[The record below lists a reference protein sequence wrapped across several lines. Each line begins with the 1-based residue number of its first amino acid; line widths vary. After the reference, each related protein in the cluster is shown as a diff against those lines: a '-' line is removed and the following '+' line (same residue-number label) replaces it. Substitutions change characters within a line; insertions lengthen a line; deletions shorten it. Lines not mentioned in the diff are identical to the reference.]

1 MNAERGTPH
10 EGHRPRA
17 RSLLRL
23 GALAVAVAAASVLVA
38 LAVPSSPH
46 ALQQLRGGSQP
57 AGALIFVAAGAG
69 LTLALF
75 PYPVLAAASGL
86 LFGTAAGASVPIA
99 AETLGAVAAL
109 LIARRTGAAPLSYI
123 GGPRLQRLLDS
134 VGQRGFVT
142 VLYARILPGVPRG
155 IANYAFGMTPVRPG
169 AFTAAT
175 ALGTAPRRAHLRMRR
190 SAAAPQTDG
199 LTRPRRSLR

>member
-1 MNAERGTPH
+1 
-10 EGHRPRA
+10 
-17 RSLLRL
+17 
-23 GALAVAVAAASVLVA
+23 VAVAAASVLVA

-99 AETLGAVAAL
+99 AETLGALAAL

-175 ALGTAPRRAHLRMRR
+175 ALGTAPRALAYAALGR
-190 SAAAPQTDG
+190 SATDG
-199 LTRPRRSLR
+199 RLDSPAAIAAVIALVAMGVLGAVLLARRRLL